1 MKVFDFDNTLYDGES
16 LVDFFEFL
24 CDKKDELRKYKK
36 LVKIML
42 KLYEMNML
50 PTSLIKKE
58 LNKHKNDVS
67 FNTNNIDKY
76 VNEFWDK
83 NKHKLNKDLIKLI
96 NKDDLIITA
105 SLDVLLNPI
114 RKELKTKHIIS
125 SIANIEKK
133 DIDFICYKENKV
145 LKYKELYKDQLID
158 VLYTDSY
165 ADKPLMDIS
174 KKVILIDKKTKEM
187 KVIKGE

>member
-145 LKYKELYKDQLID
+145 LKYKELYKEELID

>member
-36 LVKIML
+36 LVRIML

-50 PTSLIKKE
+50 PMSLLRKE

-67 FNTNNIDKY
+67 FSTSNIDKY

-83 NKHKLNKDLIKLI
+83 NRHKLNKDLIKLI

-145 LKYKELYKDQLID
+145 LKYKELYKKELID